1 MHVIVRAMI
10 VLSCIV
16 TFAIYEGG
24 RPAPVA
30 SAGPKNLQALSELLG
45 GVPPGCEPDAPS
57 TTANGNV
64 TIVTQSTLDRLW
76 NVGHICER
84 WKGPLSLGMMV
95 KHEDPSAVK
104 QDAKRI
110 MAACP
115 EVRVSVVVS
124 KPEDKYPVNLLRN
137 LAWAKATTPWIFLL
151 DADFW
156 PGAYARFFLEQAIA
170 RSSFGPRTA
179 FVVPAFAFQP
189 HEFLPGHTDEEH
201 AELARR
207 IPLTKRGLVRC
218 LANGTAVGLPPPP
231 RWTPRTLHL
240 WEGDAVDGGPRRAL
254 TAGEDDA
261 RRALKH
267 VEKFVVGKCRPGR
280 GCTKT
285 AKQPAKVTDAD
296 RKKIARGDV
305 VPAPALPHRKR
316 RGPASRLH
324 GHCEP
329 FHHHG
334 STRFDAWLASGDAAS
349 DGPAKPAMA
358 LPCFL
363 SNHFEPFVAVPRCL
377 ETSHVP
383 GETSHVPR
391 FDERYEGYGKNKIEW
406 IASLRGA
413 NYSFRVAPD
422 AFTVHVPHAASSANQ
437 AWVHGSEHVVEDN
450 GKYVSA
456 ARGHMDALFAEHLAV
471 LGLYDDSGAPVE
483 NPGAVVEGDLAT
495 PLCGAV
501 ADTLNKIE
509 THSLAPAARAWLRG
523 GEPYPPG
530 KVGTPPWRW
539 AQVDARL
546 ALPFAERIAAHVQG
560 GHRTNARHV
569 GHHGHVHA

>member
-24 RPAPVA
+24 RPALVA
-30 SAGPKNLQALSELLG
+30 SAAPENLRALSEWPG

-64 TIVTQSTLDRLW
+64 TIVTQTTTDRLW
-76 NVGHICER
+76 NLGHVCER

-95 KHEDPSAVK
+95 TPEDPGGVT
-104 QDAKRI
+104 QHAKRI

-115 EVRVSVVVS
+115 EVHVSVLVRE
-124 KPEDKYPVNLLRN
+124 PDQKYPVNRLRN
-137 LAWAKATTPWIFLL
+137 LAWARATTPWIFLL

-156 PGAYARFFLEQAIA
+156 PGADARFLLEQTIA

-179 FVVPAFAFQP
+179 LVVPAFALDLGKPAWPRQLV
-189 HEFLPGHTDEEH
+189 LPDH
-201 AELARR
+201 AELAKR

-218 LANGTAVGLPPPP
+218 LANGTVAGLPPPP
-231 RWTPRTLHL
+231 RWTPRTLNL
-240 WEGDAVDGGPRRAL
+240 WEGDAVAEGRRRAL
-254 TAGEDDA
+254 AAGEDDA
-261 RRALKH
+261 RRALEY
-267 VEKFVVGKCRPGR
+267 VEEF
-280 GCTKT
+280 
-285 AKQPAKVTDAD
+285 D
-296 RKKIARGDV
+296 
-305 VPAPALPHRKR
+305 
-316 RGPASRLH
+316 

-349 DGPAKPAMA
+349 DGPAEPAPA

-363 SNHFEPFVAVPRCL
+363 SNQYEPFVAVPRCL
-377 ETSHVP
+377 DGHP
-383 GETSHVPR
+383 GEASHVPR
-391 FDERYEGYGKNKIEW
+391 FDERYMGYGKNKIEW

-413 NYSFRVAPD
+413 NYSFRVVPD
-422 AFTVHVPHAASSANQ
+422 AFTVHVPHPRSTAMREWSIEKKVKRGGTWTTKSRLRMDEMFAKHMAA
-437 AWVHGSEHVVEDN
+437 
-450 GKYVSA
+450 
-456 ARGHMDALFAEHLAV
+456 
-471 LGLYDDSGAPVE
+471 LGLYVMDI
-483 NPGAVVEGDLAT
+483 PGVPAGDPAAVVEVDLAT

-501 ADTLNKIE
+501 AHTIDKLE

-523 GEPYPPG
+523 GEPKARG
-530 KVGTPPWRW
+530 KGRDPTPLRW

-546 ALPFAERIAAHVQG
+546 ALPFAERIVASAQKKQKT
-560 GHRTNARHV
+560 RNSRRLYRKSAP
-569 GHHGHVHA
+569 